1 MASKDVM
8 ERRPHMANSSRPWFS
23 PVALAAGL
31 ASAGFATGAAAF
43 AQSAPAPPTGVPPPD
58 ATALVAAPKDPL
70 SVPDVKKPL
79 DGTSLS
85 LSAGGQYATGNTR
98 LLAATVNGQ
107 YESRWGNNGIGASLL
122 GNYGQG
128 APPGANI
135 VETAEN
141 VQGRFRYDRYVL
153 DQASVFL
160 INTVRH
166 DRLQGLEVRY
176 NLDPGFKY
184 LFLTAS
190 TNTLWVEAGYDF
202 QYDVREDAARV
213 QFDAT
218 GAPLPGLLPKTQVDH
233 AIRLYAGFKH
243 DFNEEVTLST
253 GLEYIQSVS
262 DGTHHWLNYDALF
275 AAKVGGGLAVG
286 LGFSARYD
294 SDPLPQKKSLDTA
307 STVSLIYSFSD
318 ATPPKTPD
326 VPCAP
331 PPPTPP
337 PAPPPATPAT
347 PGTNPPADA
356 PVTTG
361 VAPAP
366 ATMAPPATNPPPPA
380 PTPTPTP

>member
-1 MASKDVM
+1 
-8 ERRPHMANSSRPWFS
+8 MANSSRPWFS

-31 ASAGFATGAAAF
+31 ASAGFAISTAGF
-43 AQSAPAPPTGVPPPD
+43 AQSAPTPPTGAPPPD

-70 SVPDVKKPL
+70 TVPDVKKPL

-213 QFDAT
+213 QFDAN

-233 AIRLYAGFKH
+233 AKRSRSRPAS
-243 DFNEEVTLST
+243 ST
-253 GLEYIQSVS
+253 SRASPTVRTTGSTTTRSSPRRSE
-262 DGTHHWLNYDALF
+262 
-275 AAKVGGGLAVG
+275 AASRWASG
-286 LGFSARYD
+286 SARGT
-294 SDPLPQKKSLDTA
+294 TA
-307 STVSLIYSFSD
+307 IRCPRRRTSIRRR
-318 ATPPKTPD
+318 P
-326 VPCAP
+326 
-331 PPPTPP
+331 
-337 PAPPPATPAT
+337 
-347 PGTNPPADA
+347 
-356 PVTTG
+356 
-361 VAPAP
+361 
-366 ATMAPPATNPPPPA
+366 
-380 PTPTPTP
+380 

>member
-1 MASKDVM
+1 
-8 ERRPHMANSSRPWFS
+8 MANSSRLWFS

-31 ASAGFATGAAAF
+31 VSAGLVTSTAAF
-43 AQSAPAPPTGVPPPD
+43 AQSVPTPPTGAPPPD

-107 YESRWGNNGIGASLL
+107 YESRWGNNGIGASIL

-128 APPGANI
+128 AAPGNDI

-184 LFLTAS
+184 LFLTAA

-213 QFDAT
+213 QFDAN
-218 GAPLPGLLPKTQVDH
+218 GKPLPGLLPKTQVDH

-253 GLEYIQSVS
+253 GIEYIQSVS
-262 DGTHHWLNYDALF
+262 DGTHHWINYDALF

-318 ATPPKTPD
+318 AAPPKTPD
-326 VPCAP
+326 VPCTP
-331 PPPTPP
+331 PTPTPP
-337 PAPPPATPAT
+337 PATTPAPTTTPAGANPPPDGAPGAT
-347 PGTNPPADA
+347 A

-361 VAPAP
+361 VTPAP
-366 ATMAPPATNPPPPA
+366 ATMAPPDSSPPPA
-380 PTPTPTP
+380 PTP

>member
-1 MASKDVM
+1 
-8 ERRPHMANSSRPWFS
+8 
-23 PVALAAGL
+23 VALAVGL
-31 ASAGFATGAAAF
+31 ASAGLATSMVAL
-43 AQSAPAPPTGVPPPD
+43 AQTAPTPPPPPTGAPPPD

-70 SVPDVKKPL
+70 TVPDVKKPL

-107 YESRWGNNGIGASLL
+107 YESRWGNNGIGASIL

-128 APPGANI
+128 APPGAEI

-141 VQGRFRYDRYVL
+141 AQGRFRYDRYVL

-184 LFLTAS
+184 LFLTAA
-190 TNTLWVEAGYDF
+190 TNLLWVEAGYDF

-213 QFDAT
+213 QFDAN

-243 DFNEEVTLST
+243 DFNDEVTLST

-262 DGTHHWLNYDALF
+262 DGTHHWINYDALF

-294 SDPLPQKKSLDTA
+294 SDPLPEKKNLDTA

-318 ATPPKTPD
+318 AAPPKTPN
-326 VPCAP
+326 VPC
-331 PPPTPP
+331 TP
-337 PAPPPATPAT
+337 PAPAAPPAAAPAT
-347 PGTNPPADA
+347 SPAPAANPPAA
-356 PVTTG
+356 PAPAGATPDTG
-361 VAPAP
+361 AAPAP
-366 ATMAPPATNPPPPA
+366 ATMAPAPATATIPPPA
-380 PTPTPTP
+380 TTP